1 MQDFDIIR
9 QSAAP
14 TSFAAAKVRGM
25 FDLQDEHATEH
36 FVGSLELPDKWHI
49 GVIVGA
55 SGTGKTTI
63 ARELFGDDYFYEP
76 QFSGAC
82 VLDDMPTS
90 DVDIIVKTFNSV
102 GFSSPPSWLKPY
114 EVLSNGEK
122 MRVQLAYAILS
133 DKQQIVFD
141 EYTSVVD
148 RTVAQIGSA
157 AIAKAIRKTDKRFIA
172 VTCHYDVLD
181 WIVPD
186 WVFDTNTMTAQKKT
200 SHDRKSNSTYAK
212 SKAIG
217 DCFASITI

>member
-1 MQDFDIIR
+1 MQDFDIIK
-9 QSAAP
+9 QSSAP

-102 GFSSPPSWLKPY
+102 NRITTAW
-114 EVLSNGEK
+114 
-122 MRVQLAYAILS
+122 
-133 DKQQIVFD
+133 
-141 EYTSVVD
+141 EY
-148 RTVAQIGSA
+148 R
-157 AIAKAIRKTDKRFIA
+157 
-172 VTCHYDVLD
+172 L
-181 WIVPD
+181 
-186 WVFDTNTMTAQKKT
+186 
-200 SHDRKSNSTYAK
+200 
-212 SKAIG
+212 
-217 DCFASITI
+217 